1 MKAIEIRNKY
11 LNFFKNHGHVVI
23 PSAPLIPEN
32 DPSVLFTTAGMQ
44 PLVPYL
50 LGETHPSGTRLTD
63 YQKCVR
69 TNDIEEVGDNRH
81 LTYFEMLGNWS
92 LGDYFKEESVQMSYD
107 FLTQELNIPAEKLSV
122 TCFAGDEDCE
132 RDNVTA
138 ECWKKA
144 GIPEERIYFFGKD
157 DNWWIAGEEGPCG
170 PDTEMFYDTG
180 KPKCSE
186 ECNPSCGCG
195 KYVEIWNNVF
205 MEFFKDKDGKYTKLK
220 QHNVDTGLGL
230 ERMTMLLQGKETPFE
245 TELFAP
251 IMDKLVEL
259 QKVDNIA
266 SRRIVAEHL
275 RSSMMITCDGGR
287 PSNVDRGYI
296 LRRLIRRMIRHM
308 NKLQISLDELSTLID
323 INVENLKE
331 LYPALESNKET
342 IKTVL
347 LEEKDKFVKTL
358 TKGEKEFVKEM
369 ENIKADGKD
378 ILPGT
383 IVFRLYD
390 TYGFPPEVTEELAT
404 ENGMKID
411 KEEFEKLFKEHQE
424 KSRAGAEQKFKGGLA
439 GNGEMETKYHT
450 ATHLL
455 NAALRVVLGSHVH
468 QRGSNITAERMRFDF
483 SHPAKMTDEE
493 KQKTEDLVNEWIQAA
508 IPVEHVEMNKED
520 AIAQGAEAMFIEK
533 YGDIVSV
540 YKIGD
545 KSLELCGGPHVS
557 NTSELGHFK
566 IKKEGEELYKYVK
579 QGLDYIKNAENKFT
593 DLINLE
599 EGTIR
604 IGVSPTLTKEFLLPY
619 LEIFHKK
626 YPNINIEID
635 TKLWKTL
642 IQKLRNGLLDI
653 LIIHLN
659 DEKYD
664 EDLKII
670 KCKKK
675 HDCLIASKKYKDII
689 GEEISCIN
697 KALSISVG
705 LESL

>member
-11 LNFFKNHGHVVI
+11 LNFFKSHGHAVI

-50 LGETHPSGTRLTD
+50 LGEPHPAGTRLTD

-69 TNDIEEVGDNRH
+69 TNDIDEVGDNRH

-92 LGDYFKEESVQMSYD
+92 LGDYFKEESIQMSYD
-107 FLTQELNIPAEKLSV
+107 FLTKELRIPAEKLSV
-122 TCFAGDEDCE
+122 TCFAGDEDCA
-132 RDNVTA
+132 RDEVTA
-138 ECWKKA
+138 SCWKKA
-144 GIPEERIYFFGKD
+144 GIPEERIYYFGKD
-157 DNWWIAGEEGPCG
+157 DNWWIAGETGPCG

-180 KPKCSE
+180 KPKCSP

-205 MEFFKDKDGKYTKLK
+205 MEFYKDENGKYSKLK

-230 ERMTMLLQGKETPFE
+230 ERMTMLLEGKETPFE

-275 RSSMMITCDGGR
+275 RSSMMIICDGGR

-296 LRRLIRRMIRHM
+296 LRRLIRRMVRHM

-331 LYPALESNKET
+331 MYPALETNRDT
-342 IKTVL
+342 IKTVI

-358 TKGEKEFVKEM
+358 EKGEKEFAKEIETVKEQGQ
-369 ENIKADGKD
+369 NIVPGKM
-378 ILPGT
+378 
-383 IVFRLYD
+383 VFRLYD
-390 TYGFPPEVTEELAT
+390 TYGFPPEVTEELAA
-404 ENGMKID
+404 ENGMKTD

-424 KSRAGAEQKFKGGLA
+424 KSRAGSEQKFKGGLA
-439 GNGEMETKYHT
+439 STGEMETKYHT

-455 NAALRVVLGSHVH
+455 NAALKQVLGAHVH

-493 KQKTEDLVNEWIQAA
+493 KQKTEDLVNEWISQA
-508 IPVEHVEMNKED
+508 IPVEHLEMKKED
-520 AIAQGAEAMFIEK
+520 AIKMGAEAMFIEK

-545 KSLELCGGPHVS
+545 VSLELCGGPHVS

-566 IKKEGEELYKYVK
+566 IKKEESSSSGVRR
-579 QGLDYIKNAENKFT
+579 IKA
-593 DLINLE
+593 
-599 EGTIR
+599 
-604 IGVSPTLTKEFLLPY
+604 
-619 LEIFHKK
+619 
-626 YPNINIEID
+626 
-635 TKLWKTL
+635 
-642 IQKLRNGLLDI
+642 I
-653 LIIHLN
+653 L
-659 DEKYD
+659 
-664 EDLKII
+664 
-670 KCKKK
+670 C
-675 HDCLIASKKYKDII
+675 
-689 GEEISCIN
+689 
-697 KALSISVG
+697 
-705 LESL
+705 

>member
-11 LNFFKNHGHVVI
+11 LEFFKKHGHTVI

-50 LGETHPSGTRLTD
+50 LGEKHPAGTRLTD

-69 TNDIEEVGDNRH
+69 TNDIDEVGDNRH

-92 LGDYFKEESVQMSYD
+92 LGDYFKEESIAMSYE
-107 FLTQELNIPAEKLSV
+107 FLTKELGIPAEKISV
-122 TCFAGDEDCE
+122 TCFAGDEDCA
-132 RDNVTA
+132 RDELTA

-144 GIPEERIYFFGKD
+144 GIPEERIYYFGKD

-186 ECNPSCGCG
+186 KCNPSCGCG

-205 MEFFKDKDGKYTKLK
+205 MEFYKDHEGKYSKLK

-230 ERMTMLLQGKETPFE
+230 ERMTMLLEGKETPFE

-259 QKVDNIA
+259 QKVDNIS

-275 RSSMMITCDGGR
+275 RSSMMIICEGGR

-296 LRRLIRRMIRHM
+296 LRRLIRRMVRHM

-331 LYPALESNKET
+331 LYPALETNKET
-342 IKTVL
+342 IKAVV

-358 TKGEKEFVKEM
+358 VKGEKEFAKEI
-369 ENIKADGKD
+369 ETIKQQGKD
-378 ILPGT
+378 IIPGKM
-383 IVFRLYD
+383 VFKLYD
-390 TYGFPPEVTEELAT
+390 TYGFPPEETEELAK

-411 KEEFEKLFKEHQE
+411 KEGFEKLFKEHQE

-439 GNGEMETKYHT
+439 STGEMETKYHT

-455 NAALRVVLGSHVH
+455 NAALKQVLGSHVH

-483 SHPAKMTDEE
+483 SHPAKMTAEE
-493 KQKTEDLVNEWIQAA
+493 KQATEDLVNEWIKEA
-508 IPVEHVEMNKED
+508 IPVEHLEMKKDE
-520 AIAQGAEAMFIEK
+520 AIRLGAEAMFIEK

-545 KSLELCGGPHVS
+545 KSIELCGGPHVQ

-566 IKKEGEELYKYVK
+566 IKKEESSSSGVRR
-579 QGLDYIKNAENKFT
+579 IKA
-593 DLINLE
+593 ILE
-599 EGTIR
+599 
-604 IGVSPTLTKEFLLPY
+604 
-619 LEIFHKK
+619 
-626 YPNINIEID
+626 
-635 TKLWKTL
+635 
-642 IQKLRNGLLDI
+642 
-653 LIIHLN
+653 
-659 DEKYD
+659 
-664 EDLKII
+664 
-670 KCKKK
+670 
-675 HDCLIASKKYKDII
+675 
-689 GEEISCIN
+689 
-697 KALSISVG
+697 
-705 LESL
+705 